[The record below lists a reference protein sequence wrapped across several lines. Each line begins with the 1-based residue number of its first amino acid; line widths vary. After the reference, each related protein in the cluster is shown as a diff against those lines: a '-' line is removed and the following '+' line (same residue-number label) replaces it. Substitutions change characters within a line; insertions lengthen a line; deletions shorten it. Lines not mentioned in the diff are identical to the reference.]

1 MYITGCVCLDR
12 TRMRNALPTSIS
24 YESLTILSL
33 HSTPSSKPA
42 LRIRSPL
49 CTRHDATTGNHSN
62 AFGSLVA
69 HIRGLFDLHLSPT
82 ARIPYRGLWRA
93 RCEVL
98 RSVNVS
104 LRWVGT
110 TQARAGQSWCNNIA
124 INLEHRGSAYFHTL
138 QKSAT
143 FASPSTHHVVSV
155 HVYTCDIVT

>member
-1 MYITGCVCLDR
+1 
-12 TRMRNALPTSIS
+12 MRNALPTSIS
-24 YESLTILSL
+24 YESLTILPL

-49 CTRHDATTGNHSN
+49 FTRHDATTDNHSN
-62 AFGSLVA
+62 VFDSLVA
-69 HIRGLFDLHLSPT
+69 HVRGSFRLTLIAHSENS
-82 ARIPYRGLWRA
+82 YHGLERA

-98 RSVNVS
+98 RPVNVS

-155 HVYTCDIVT
+155 HVYTCDIVTWSASTLVAQVLW